1 MSDAGSVPVSVVI
14 PCFRC
19 AKSIVG
25 AVESIEQQSI
35 KPAEVILVDDSS
47 GDDTLVIL
55 QNIASKHA
63 GWIKIVE
70 LKKNMGAGS
79 ARNAGWGAASQPYI
93 AFLDA
98 DDSWHP
104 EKLSIQYEYMRNNP
118 EISLCGHS
126 CIQLNYSDTL
136 PVIQK
141 RPFIKKLSAK
151 NLLFKSPFS
160 TTSSIM
166 LKREIAF
173 RFKEG
178 KRYSEDLLLWQK
190 IAFSGLQ
197 IARMESPLAYF
208 HKPLYGAVGL
218 SAQLW
223 KMEKGEL
230 ENLNALR
237 KENNISYWLFS
248 AAYAFSA
255 IKFVKRLV
263 VTMIK
268 RLANLVFHR

>member
-1 MSDAGSVPVSVVI
+1 MSEAGSVPVSVVI

-19 AKSIVG
+19 ATSIVG

-47 GDDTLVIL
+47 GDETLVIL
-55 QNIASKHA
+55 QDIASKHA
-63 GWIKIVE
+63 GWIKIIE
-70 LKKNMGAGS
+70 LKKNLGAGS
-79 ARNAGWGAASQPYI
+79 ARNAGWGVASQPYI

-104 EKLSIQYEYMRNNP
+104 EKLSIQYEYMRNKP
-118 EISLCGHS
+118 EISLCGHY
-126 CIQLNYSDTL
+126 CIQSNYSDT
-136 PVIQK
+136 PHVIEK
-141 RPFIKKLSAK
+141 RPSIKRISKYK
-151 NLLFKSPFS
+151 LLFRSPFNTPS
-160 TTSSIM
+160 VM
-166 LKREIAF
+166 LKRDIPF

-178 KRYSEDLLLWQK
+178 KRYSEDLLLLQQ

-197 IARMESPLAYF
+197 IVRMEATLAYF
-208 HKPLYGAVGL
+208 HKPLYGAAGL
-218 SAQLW
+218 SAQLG

-230 ENLNALR
+230 DNLTAMR
-237 KENNISYWLFS
+237 KENNIGYLLFS

-263 VTMIK
+263 VTKIK
-268 RLANLVFHR
+268 GVANLVFHR